1 MAGVAAVAE
10 VLVVATF
17 CETVKLPVVL
27 TEMVPVEFK
36 PLLVTPAA
44 VSDPMAK
51 LPVLI
56 KLSAPID
63 EAEAIVPMLF
73 EVVLSVTLPAPR
85 RTSPVAVMA
94 AV

>member
-27 TEMVPVEFK
+27 TETVPVAFK

-44 VSDPMAK
+44 VSEPMAR

-73 EVVLSVTLPAPR
+73 EALVRVTLPAPR
-85 RTSPVAVMA
+85 RTKPLAVIA
-94 AV
+94 AD